1 MSVLLGWSGSQCAER
16 GFQAILAAGAPTT
29 YINITTVHMQRDE
42 LLWTRVVL
50 VSALSECDAAS
61 SVFNCPIDIKA
72 GFNSSL
78 VGIATLQV
86 AFARTSLGNLTVSE
100 SVGVLELGLQLV
112 RLSDG
117 STSHDG
123 STDPISVAWQVFADS
138 GSDVSAPSD
147 VAALE
152 GVASFAAG
160 VVNTSMLFSIE
171 DNDVFA
177 WGRLKR
183 FELRLTSVTVGAS
196 SIMASRSSI
205 WINITDDDVPPV
217 ISVHADSLRVDVT
230 AGQMASIQLVRTGWL
245 QSAVK
250 VTFITDGS
258 AQLGVDYTVGQTSHF
273 TPDRNASNCSNIA
286 PCSSNTFSCSCAQA
300 CDGQ

>member
-1 MSVLLGWSGSQCAER
+1 M
-16 GFQAILAAGAPTT
+16 
-29 YINITTVHMQRDE
+29 
-42 LLWTRVVL
+42 TR
-50 VSALSECDAAS
+50 
-61 SVFNCPIDIKA
+61 
-72 GFNSSL
+72 
-78 VGIATLQV
+78 
-86 AFARTSLGNLTVSE
+86 
-100 SVGVLELGLQLV
+100 V

-123 STDPISVAWQVFADS
+123 STDPISVALQVFADS

-273 TPDRNASNCSNIA
+273 TPDDHNASICPNVSSQAA
-286 PCSSNTFSCSCAQA
+286 PCSSNMFNCSCAQA